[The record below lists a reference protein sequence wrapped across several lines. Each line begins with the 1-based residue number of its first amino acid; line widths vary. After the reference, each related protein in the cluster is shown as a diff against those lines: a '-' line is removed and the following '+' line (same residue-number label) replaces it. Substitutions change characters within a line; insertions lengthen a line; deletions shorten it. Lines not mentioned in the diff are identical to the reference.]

1 MKIIKCKFCG
11 KEDNGNMQGYCQ
23 RCYKYFII
31 DKKEV
36 YDTPPYGEIWYAPN
50 GDCICPFCGKA
61 FRKLGIHFYYSHKLT
76 SREAHKK
83 HGWDLNAKATN
94 EDYRNKMRNVLQYKC
109 VKINLLEKGKAT
121 RFQPGHRGRPRSM
134 VSAMT
139 MNRIRRYN
147 IKKGGANK
155 NESA

>member
-1 MKIIKCKFCG
+1 MKIIKCKFC
-11 KEDNGNMQGYCQ
+11 KHPAPSNLQGYCQ
-23 RCYKYFII
+23 NCYRYFII
-31 DKKEV
+31 DKKKL
-36 YDTPPYGEIWYAPN
+36 YDTPPYGEIRYAPN

-61 FRKLGIHFYYSHKLT
+61 FRKLGKHFYHTHNLT

-94 EDYRNKMRNVLQYKC
+94 EDYRNKMRSVLQDKC

-121 RFQPGHRGRPRSM
+121 RFQPGHRGRPRAL

-139 MNRIRRYN
+139 LNRLRRFKT
-147 IKKGGANK
+147 KKGGENM
-155 NESA
+155 